1 MRDSLYYKG
10 VLAKFVDNR
19 SAVDD
24 EFQLTW
30 NLGKNNI
37 YEVFSDC
44 MDYPISSKQLDLVNR
59 VESLL
64 QSNYQNPDLSVQ
76 DVSLALHFESSYIRR
91 IYKTHTDK
99 TIIQR
104 LEVIRIEKACDLLVN
119 TEMKLS
125 ETAEKVGYSNQFY
138 FSRRFKLFTSLSPSE
153 YRERYM
159 SHS

>member
-1 MRDSLYYKG
+1 
-10 VLAKFVDNR
+10 
-19 SAVDD
+19 
-24 EFQLTW
+24 
-30 NLGKNNI
+30 
-37 YEVFSDC
+37 